1 VGAAVRPDGPADLRT
16 LVHAADTALYAA
28 KRAGRNRVGIG
39 AVPGARIDGG
49 AAGAESASAGS
60 PSILVS
66 TPPPLSPPS

>member
-1 VGAAVRPDGPADLRT
+1 MGAAVRPDGHDDLRT

-39 AVPGARIDGG
+39 AVPRPGAPIDGG
-49 AAGAESASAGS
+49 AAGVEAAPVGS

-66 TPPPLSPPS
+66 TPPPPS